1 MAYIFRDIL
10 LALKNKGKKKR
21 SEDFF
26 RSFTSCPI
34 RVYEKDSKV
43 ITSWYNICINSLWL
57 WSANYGLLFMSG
69 YQDSNL
75 GPPAPK
81 AGALT
86 GLRYTPF
93 CNFFYF
99 WLRRK
104 GRYFFLTTKYLI
116 VFFIYVHSHQFRRS
130 LQHVYPLYQL
140 LEWTYCK
147 PICYISNDKTKFKIV
162 F

>member
-1 MAYIFRDIL
+1 MMSQVLEALL

-57 WSANYGLLFMSG
+57 WSANYDLLFMSG

-93 CNFFYF
+93 CNPFIVDCGAKVSIYFYPPNISCSF
-99 WLRRK
+99 
-104 GRYFFLTTKYLI
+104 LI
-116 VFFIYVHSHQFRRS
+116 VYFRICLITRFKGKEVK
-130 LQHVYPLYQL
+130 QQKEGQADMNIL
-140 LEWTYCK
+140 LA
-147 PICYISNDKTKFKIV
+147 NML
-162 F
+162 

>member
-1 MAYIFRDIL
+1 MMSQVLEALL

-57 WSANYGLLFMSG
+57 WSANYDLLFMSG

-99 WLRRK
+99 WLRCK
-104 GRYFFLTTKYLI
+104 GRYFFLTTKYFI
-116 VFFIYVHSHQFRRS
+116 VFFIYVHSGKYTELTFKKEKEKRYRINIKSGIFR
-130 LQHVYPLYQL
+130 Y
-140 LEWTYCK
+140 T
-147 PICYISNDKTKFKIV
+147 
-162 F
+162 